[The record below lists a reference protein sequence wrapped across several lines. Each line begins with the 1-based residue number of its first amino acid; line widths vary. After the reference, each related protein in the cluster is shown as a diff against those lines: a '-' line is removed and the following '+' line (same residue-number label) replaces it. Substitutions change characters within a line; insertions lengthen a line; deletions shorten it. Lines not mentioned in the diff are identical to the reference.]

1 MKTPANKYLIS
12 VEGEQK
18 IGKLF
23 VPVVKGAEE
32 NVLRP
37 VLGKIRALPGK
48 LTKQFEIASN
58 SGGAMLNALMLNR
71 SVEGLKEGDEVYISY
86 MATDKHHF
94 LYHDKGEDFY
104 VVPVHHLVALK
115 TEDGL
120 KAVSGKVL
128 IKPLEIKEFESE
140 LLISVN
146 NKKNIGIGEVVS
158 SSDGMQEKYVPGQ
171 KVVYLEK
178 LAEWI
183 EIEGAKYDFVYTGEV
198 LATL

>member
-12 VEGEQK
+12 IEGEQK

-23 VPVVKGAEE
+23 VPVIKGTEE
-32 NVLRP
+32 TALRP
-37 VLGKIRALPGK
+37 VSGKIRALPGK
-48 LTKQFEIASN
+48 LTKQFGIASN
-58 SGGAMLNALMLNR
+58 TGSTMLNAQMLQN
-71 SVEGLKEGDEVYISY
+71 SLKGLKEGDEVYVSY
-86 MATDKHHF
+86 MATDKDNF
-94 LYHDKGEDFY
+94 LYHDSGEDYY

-115 TEDGL
+115 TEEGP
-120 KAVSGKVL
+120 KAICGKVL

-146 NKKNIGIGEVVS
+146 NKKNIGLGEVVS
-158 SSDGMQEKYVPGQ
+158 ASDGMREKYEKGQ

-183 EIEGAKYDFVYTGEV
+183 EIDGIKYDFVYTGEI
-198 LATL
+198 LATV